1 MSKDTIESAILALV
15 EQRGAGKSICPS
27 EAARAVWPEDW
38 QNRMRQVR
46 NVAVG
51 LARKGEISIL
61 RKGKPVDPD
70 DFKGVYRLSLP
81 ATPDADAAPEAIPES
96 DA

>member
-27 EAARAVWPEDW
+27 EAARAVWPEEW
-38 QNRMRQVR
+38 QKRMREVR
-46 NVAVG
+46 GVAIG
-51 LARKGEISIL
+51 MARKGEISIL

-81 ATPDADAAPEAIPES
+81 VAQGGEPQPTPEA
-96 DA
+96 DD

>member
-1 MSKDTIESAILALV
+1 MNKETIESAILALV

-38 QNRMRQVR
+38 QRRMREVR
-46 NVAVG
+46 SVAIG

-81 ATPDADAAPEAIPES
+81 DAQDEKPETLPGA
-96 DA
+96 DD

>member
-1 MSKDTIESAILALV
+1 MNKETIESAILALV

-38 QNRMRQVR
+38 QRRMREVR
-46 NVAVG
+46 SVAIG

-81 ATPDADAAPEAIPES
+81 AAQDKKPETAPGAD
-96 DA
+96 D

>member
-27 EAARAVWPEDW
+27 EAARAVWPEVW

-51 LARKGEISIL
+51 MARKGEIAIL

-81 ATPDADAAPEAIPES
+81 ATRDAGPDATPEA

>member
-1 MSKDTIESAILALV
+1 MSEHTIESAILALV

-38 QNRMRQVR
+38 QGRMRQVR
-46 NVAVG
+46 TVAIG
-51 LARKGEISIL
+51 MARKGEIVIL

-81 ATPDADAAPEAIPES
+81 DTPPGAD
-96 DA
+96 D